1 MSTSQSYP
9 TPQGCAKG
17 SAFAHW
23 FRGCGAA
30 QSTFGSESAEIG
42 RTCPYISIH
51 FGGGNAQDSHFK
63 WLSRSDVH
71 DLPIFTLPKMVK
83 FLDHQSL
90 PSWIMLDPL
99 VPTDGS
105 VVPFRSIWRRQE
117 TALLKFQR
125 NASHVQN
132 WASGLWC
139 RLGWFHWGFGI
150 WGHGPMII

>member
-63 WLSRSDVH
+63 WLSQVWCTWFY
-71 DLPIFTLPKMVK
+71 PIFTLPKMVK

-99 VPTDGS
+99 VPTGRF
-105 VVPFRSIWRRQE
+105 PLFRSVRSEDGRRRHFWSSREMLAMYRTERQ
-117 TALLKFQR
+117 
-125 NASHVQN
+125 
-132 WASGLWC
+132 ASGAALDGFIGD
-139 RLGWFHWGFGI
+139 LGFGDMDP
-150 WGHGPMII
+150 W